1 MERKK
6 RMNIITLDVSHMH
19 GQLKNHI
26 FPNKGKLRPRYYAKS
41 PPAQDVFRTI
51 PGLISCTRV
60 TREMW
65 TAISCTEYSQV
76 AGLIHTTGRK
86 SLNVA
91 SVHAVALQKSLI

>member
-41 PPAQDVFRTI
+41 PPAQDVFQTI
-51 PGLISCTRV
+51 PGLISYTRV
-60 TREMW
+60 TGGCGLLSHAQNTVRW
-65 TAISCTEYSQV
+65 LALSIQQV
-76 AGLIHTTGRK
+76 E
-86 SLNVA
+86 SL
-91 SVHAVALQKSLI
+91 